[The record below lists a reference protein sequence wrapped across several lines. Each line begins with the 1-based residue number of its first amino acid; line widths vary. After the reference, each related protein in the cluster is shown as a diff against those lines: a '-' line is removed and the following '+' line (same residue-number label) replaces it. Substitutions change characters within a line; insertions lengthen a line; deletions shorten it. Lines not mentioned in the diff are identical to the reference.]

1 MLCPTCGATARD
13 GAAHCPSCGARLATT
28 ATGPLAAQT
37 AALPAAALPA
47 ATPTRPRRSWRMFA
61 AGLLVGLLMLPIL
74 ALLALATLGGGGEP
88 RRSAAAPATQPDL
101 SVQLSRAYLE
111 RSLAN
116 NAQFHNPLI
125 ELGPHPLGGAA
136 LTLTVGL
143 DFPLVGVRNVQT
155 RSQVRAENN
164 ELVVSTEQAGLGGA
178 GQLPIPGGLIE
189 GVLSNLIT
197 SEIARRLQSNPA
209 IEVDI
214 VNVDASAEALQVD
227 AVIRQKR

>member
-1 MLCPTCGATARD
+1 
-13 GAAHCPSCGARLATT
+13 
-28 ATGPLAAQT
+28 
-37 AALPAAALPA
+37 
-47 ATPTRPRRSWRMFA
+47 MFA
-61 AGLLVGLLMLPIL
+61 AGLLAGLLALPIL
-74 ALLALATLGGGGEP
+74 ALLALALLDGGGGP
-88 RRSAAAPATQPDL
+88 RRSAAAPPTQPDL

-116 NAQFHNPLI
+116 NPQFHDPVI
-125 ELGPHPLGGAA
+125 ELGRHPRGGAA

-164 ELVVSTEQAGLGGA
+164 ELIVSTEQAGLGGE

-189 GVLSNLIT
+189 GVISNMINN
-197 SEIARRLQSNPA
+197 EIAKRLQSNPA
-209 IEVDI
+209 IAVDI
-214 VNVDASAEALQVD
+214 VHVDASAEALQVD

>member
-1 MLCPTCGATARD
+1 
-13 GAAHCPSCGARLATT
+13 
-28 ATGPLAAQT
+28 
-37 AALPAAALPA
+37 
-47 ATPTRPRRSWRMFA
+47 MFA
-61 AGLLVGLLMLPIL
+61 AGLLAGLLALPIL
-74 ALLALATLGGGGEP
+74 ALLALALLGGGSDP
-88 RRSAAAPATQPDL
+88 RRSAAAPPTQPDL

-116 NAQFHNPLI
+116 NEQFHNPVI
-125 ELGPHPLGGAA
+125 ELGRHPLGGAA

-143 DFPLVGVRNVQT
+143 DFPLVGVRDVQT

-164 ELVVSTEQAGLGGA
+164 QLVVSTEQAGLGGS

-189 GVLSNLIT
+189 GVISNLINN
-197 SEIARRLQSNPA
+197 EIAKRLQSNPA

-214 VNVDASAEALQVD
+214 VHVDASAEALQVD

>member
-13 GAAHCPSCGARLATT
+13 GAAHCPGCGARLTAE
-28 ATGPLAAQT
+28 ATGPLSAQT
-37 AALPAAALPA
+37 AALPVAAPAAAAVL
-47 ATPTRPRRSWRMFA
+47 PRRPWRTFA
-61 AGLLVGLLMLPIL
+61 AGLLAGLLALPIL
-74 ALLALATLGGGGEP
+74 ALLGLALVGGGEA
-88 RRSAAAPATQPDL
+88 RRSAATPPGQPDL
-101 SVQLSRAYLE
+101 SVRLSRAYLE

-116 NAQFHNPLI
+116 NEQFHAPVI
-125 ELGPHPLGGAA
+125 ELGRHPLGGAA

-164 ELVVSTEQAGLGGA
+164 ELIVTTEQAGLGGE

-189 GVLSNLIT
+189 GVISKLIND
-197 SEIARRLQSNPA
+197 EIAKRLQSNPA

-214 VNVDASAEALQVD
+214 VQVDASAEALQVD
-227 AVIRQKR
+227 ALIRQRR